1 MVLLLAVS
9 SVFCQGFSSMSMLN
23 ILDQSGEYSC
33 VDLPCWHQCCGD
45 SVPGPSAQYANA
57 VTDGADV
64 FICKDKCHRALIKRV
79 THSQA
84 RTLRHF

>member
-1 MVLLLAVS
+1 MLISPVGISVVVTVS
-9 SVFCQGFSSMSMLN
+9 
-23 ILDQSGEYSC
+23 
-33 VDLPCWHQCCGD
+33 P
-45 SVPGPSAQYANA
+45 VPVHAQYANA